1 MTNMFN
7 RQLIMLIFL
16 PKSKQ
21 GRANKGAP
29 RYSYTLNSH
38 WLQNTH
44 THKHRGGYCLVCVTG
59 QPRNLHTVTCI
70 NRCKSKQAVLYKNN
84 KALFILSLSPCGSQS
99 GHLSVRYATNHSGT
113 DVHKHRTSY
122 FLVTTLTH
130 ITVHLCKPRC
140 FVFLFCLFVLVF
152 FPHLNMFVPTVPY
165 IHIIHH
171 SFPYGMK
178 IGQRT
183 TEAWRNSDVSPH

>member
-29 RYSYTLNSH
+29 RYSYTLNSGTLATEH
-38 WLQNTH
+38 TH
-44 THKHRGGYCLVCVTG
+44 THKHRGIYCLVCVTG

-70 NRCKSKQAVLYKNN
+70 NRCKSKQAVLCKNN

-99 GHLSVRYATNHSGT
+99 GHLSEWYATNHSGT
-113 DVHKHRTSY
+113 DVHKHRPSY
-122 FLVTTLTH
+122 FLITTLRHSSPPQTAL
-130 ITVHLCKPRC
+130 LC
-140 FVFLFCLFVLVF
+140 FFLFCLF
-152 FPHLNMFVPTVPY
+152 
-165 IHIIHH
+165 
-171 SFPYGMK
+171 
-178 IGQRT
+178 R
-183 TEAWRNSDVSPH
+183 